1 MILTGCPQKHRVY
14 GKYPGDDFRYWYRS
28 LIKKKPK
35 ETDVFRAKSFLM
47 NYDESTGKTLP
58 YMKVELAGR
67 SSSEYRTETRKH
79 LNIQWVD
86 ESKMETIVLVDRSLS
101 MDNTF
106 IEIISKSGVAL
117 PFLIKSNAEL
127 NENYFVPAKVIV
139 GVSAEDGSP
148 LTGNMVFENKTIP
161 LNDWYSENFE
171 SFEYGVDFLPEF
183 FDSRT
188 F

>member
-1 MILTGCPQKHRVY
+1 MGIAVSTAL
-14 GKYPGDDFRYWYRS
+14 S
-28 LIKKKPK
+28 
-35 ETDVFRAKSFLM
+35 SFPDNEQLVAASIAA
-47 NYDESTGKTLP
+47 NK
-58 YMKVELAGR
+58 
-67 SSSEYRTETRKH
+67 SSSEIYVPNRTKYAKIYGSYSGLT
-79 LNIQWVD
+79 
-86 ESKMETIVLVDRSLS
+86 STAP
-101 MDNTF
+101 

-117 PFLIKSNAEL
+117 PFLIKSNEEL
-127 NENYFVPAKVIV
+127 NENYFVPAKVFV

-183 FDSRT
+183 FDLRT